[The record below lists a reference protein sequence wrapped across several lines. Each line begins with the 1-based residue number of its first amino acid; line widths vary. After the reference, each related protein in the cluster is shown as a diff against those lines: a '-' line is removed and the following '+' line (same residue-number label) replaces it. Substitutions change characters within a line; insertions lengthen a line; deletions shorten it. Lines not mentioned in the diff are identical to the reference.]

1 LLRDSKMSNIN
12 NLKYLQI
19 TYADPNNPADE
30 IVLNYRLR
38 NTSIAHKWMERV
50 CLAQQL
56 GYPVDDPKRFYGF
69 GSVEQQALLALS
81 EMNALVDTLQNS
93 FGLSIGRRLHAVDD
107 QDTLNYL
114 HHIFEV
120 EHGLLNQKKL
130 EPQFQQHLSALNIL
144 VHRCESIQRGAN
156 PRHVVTYF
164 GLEKD
169 KTLDSDD
176 YQYFDPNIQ
185 FGTVYLNYVE
195 IGKTLEDLML
205 DDDQYIFSDAFRP
218 FNHYSAD
225 FFIPFYSA
233 NGDTLK
239 LNVETYYNK
248 HKETFESMGYT
259 WAELSKSIG
268 FVPVADLEHCDNALD
283 LLESRQFVKAVQFS

>member
-1 LLRDSKMSNIN
+1 MNKLLDKLENFWKIP
-12 NLKYLQI
+12 I
-19 TYADPNNPADE
+19 E
-30 IVLNYRLR
+30 
-38 NTSIAHKWMERV
+38 
-50 CLAQQL
+50 
-56 GYPVDDPKRFYGF
+56 
-69 GSVEQQALLALS
+69 
-81 EMNALVDTLQNS
+81 
-93 FGLSIGRRLHAVDD
+93 RRLHSVHD

-120 EHGLLNQKKL
+120 RHGLLGEKKL
-130 EPQFQQHLSALNIL
+130 NPQFQQHLSALNIL
-144 VHRCESIQRGAN
+144 VHRCESIQRGAS

-225 FFIPFYSA
+225 FYVAFY
-233 NGDTLK
+233 NIDGNKLK
-239 LNVETYYNK
+239 LDVERYYIK
-248 HKETFESMGYT
+248 HKETFESFGFT
-259 WAELSKSIG
+259 WDELSKSIG
-268 FVPVADLEHCDNALD
+268 SIPVADLECHDDVLA
-283 LLESRQFVKAVQFS
+283 LLENRQFVKAVQFS